1 MSTAARFHQQ
11 AHPYPWDA
19 VILAMLLV
27 AVIVVLGSYAV
38 DAAWTIRWTDV
49 GRPVAGQFRGT
60 CYWMGDARLL
70 VRIAGN
76 GYSDYDVNLAYRHLT
91 ILPDRSWWPVYIN
104 LTALALRLTGG
115 DYCSGWWVNLLA
127 MILLPPVIQGITGTR
142 RPLLMVGVALLP
154 FGIWLYAGMAE
165 GTFLLF
171 SGLLLW
177 LSLHRSSE
185 QWGMNVLTGIGGL
198 LLGVLVGLTKPNALA
213 LLPGFA
219 LLGLSRTLEYVQ
231 NRAGSATRPTLLRSI
246 VRLLDDANP
255 GWTALLGTLGI
266 LVGLGLW
273 FYQTSGYYPGY
284 VLMAQR
290 TLWYKEFDG
299 GNVLAFLNYLALG
312 WQKFFGGKGLP
323 DPTPWNMVEFAVLT
337 MMGILITRDLPPRWP
352 DKKTQ
357 DTPHRTPLY
366 AAISMLTV
374 AALMF
379 STGQAHS
386 LERYFLGNIFFV
398 IAFLRYVYGDA
409 DEPPLAD
416 LPHIV
421 RAREPGALRA
431 ALRLAVFA
439 CALALIPLE
448 TIIMVVYGL

>member
-1 MSTAARFHQQ
+1 MTAAASPRRDDRS
-11 AHPYPWDA
+11 YPWDA

-115 DYCSGWWVNLLA
+115 DYCSGWWVNLSA
-127 MILLPPVIQGITGTR
+127 MILLPPVIQGITSTR

-177 LSLHRSSE
+177 LSLHRPSE
-185 QWGMNVLTGIGGL
+185 RWEVNVLAGIGGL

-213 LLPGFA
+213 LIPGFA
-219 LLGLSRTLEYVQ
+219 LLGLSRTLEHAR
-231 NRAGSATRPTLLRSI
+231 NRAGLATKPLLLRLTS
-246 VRLLDDANP
+246 RLLDDTNP

-266 LVGLGLW
+266 LIGLGLW

-299 GNVLAFLNYLALG
+299 GNILAFLNYLALG
-312 WQKFFGGKGLP
+312 WQNFFSGKGLP
-323 DPTPWNMVEFAVLT
+323 DPTPWNMMEFAVLT
-337 MMGILITRDLPPRWP
+337 IMGILIARDLPPRWP
-352 DKKTQ
+352 SDRPAHPTAVY
-357 DTPHRTPLY
+357 TVASL
-366 AAISMLTV
+366 LTV
-374 AALMF
+374 FGLMF
-379 STGQAHS
+379 VSGQAHS
-386 LERYFLGNIFFV
+386 LERYFLGDIFFV
-398 IAFLRYVYGDA
+398 ITFLRYVYGDA

-416 LPHIV
+416 LPRVV
-421 RAREPGALRA
+421 RARGPGALRA